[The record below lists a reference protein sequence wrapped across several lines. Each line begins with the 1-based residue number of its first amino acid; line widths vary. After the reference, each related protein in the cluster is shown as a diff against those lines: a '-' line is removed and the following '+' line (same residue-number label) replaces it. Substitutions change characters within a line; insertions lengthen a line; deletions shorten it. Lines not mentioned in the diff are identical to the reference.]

1 MDELQYER
9 AADCGLC
16 GWNKIINLIINLVDM
31 IHYIDLFSPET
42 YDNFS
47 ISNKAVSGF
56 RETQRGVA
64 KNIKPGDKL
73 ICYLTKLSRWVGIL
87 KVKASYYEDNSPI
100 FVQENDPFNIR
111 FNVEPIVWL
120 PIENCIPIHEDLV
133 WNNLSFTKDLH
144 KNDTRWTG
152 RVRGSL
158 SKLSNSDGQ
167 FLEKLLLKQN
177 EERKSFLITEEDKK
191 KLKVLKVKTGD
202 NKEIAVEVPENDD
215 EKEPLLG
222 QIPARES
229 IKIQA
234 LIAEI
239 GDKMNLKIW
248 LPKNDRNKV
257 FEQWKPSN
265 TGIVLDHLPLNYDDT
280 TLKTIENIDVIWI
293 KGRSI
298 VRAFEVEHTTSI
310 YSGIL
315 RMADLM
321 ALQPNLNI
329 RAHIVAPN
337 ERREKVLQEISRP
350 VFTLLE
356 KGPLSESCTF
366 ISYESILELSKEKR
380 IEYMNDKVLEEFEE
394 YGQN

>member
-1 MDELQYER
+1 
-9 AADCGLC
+9 
-16 GWNKIINLIINLVDM
+16 M